1 MIYIG
6 IMLVSM
12 RYSEMLHAISFDFG
26 MGIAFSGKITCWLVQ
41 FCVFACVFFFFFL
54 LDDYR
59 DSVPITPA
67 KITDLDQMTA
77 LVLTGIFVLV
87 FSIGD
92 LINREWEQ
100 ISAAYRVFLGTLE
113 GFRGAFLFR
122 NLERFYLALRL
133 DVVVQCF
140 RTRSCRRNV
149 SANF

>member
-1 MIYIG
+1 MNDESPH
-6 IMLVSM
+6 LSL
-12 RYSEMLHAISFDFG
+12 E
-26 MGIAFSGKITCWLVQ
+26 
-41 FCVFACVFFFFFL
+41 
-54 LDDYR
+54 
-59 DSVPITPA
+59 
-67 KITDLDQMTA
+67 
-77 LVLTGIFVLV
+77 
-87 FSIGD
+87 D
-92 LINREWEQ
+92 LIQGRDGGSREEAHLAGCPTCQAAVREWEQ

>member
-1 MIYIG
+1 LAGPILCIR
-6 IMLVSM
+6 VC
-12 RYSEMLHAISFDFG
+12 F
-26 MGIAFSGKITCWLVQ
+26 
-41 FCVFACVFFFFFL
+41 FFFFFL